1 MAQNVDLNEV
11 RRRAL
16 QTQSMGEDLPSD
28 PSRQVHVDREGN
40 IVLDPNTGERRN
52 LSSVPMKTWA
62 SLSGDRQIVATRF
75 PRNTTEQVIG
85 GVRGWL
91 YNITSALGDLY
102 TLFAY
107 NDGSQYQVL
116 VVFPEVAGRVGAH
129 DAHLFSNGCI
139 CFGDGGGLPTLEQAY
154 AKSVLWTAG
163 FSSFLRTGNFQ
174 FSNNN

>member
-1 MAQNVDLNEV
+1 MSQNLDLNEL
-11 RRRAL
+11 RRIVL
-16 QTQSMGEDLPSD
+16 ETQNMGEDLPSD
-28 PSRQVHVDREGN
+28 PSRQVYVDRKGN
-40 IVLDPNTGERRN
+40 IVLNPNTEERRT
-52 LSSVPMKTWA
+52 LSQVPLKLWA
-62 SLSGDRQIVATRF
+62 SLSGDRQIVASRF

-139 CFGDGGGLPTLEQAY
+139 CFGSGGGLPTLEQAY

-163 FSSFLRTGNFQ
+163 FSAYVRTGNFQ